1 MKKFVPKKTLTV
13 QLPVEI
19 VQKFE
24 ELCKKMDVAKSQMIK
39 FLIEK
44 EVLSNG

>member
-19 VQKFE
+19 LRKFE
-24 ELCKKMDVAKSQMIK
+24 ALCKQMDVAKSQMIK
-39 FLIEK
+39 SLIEK